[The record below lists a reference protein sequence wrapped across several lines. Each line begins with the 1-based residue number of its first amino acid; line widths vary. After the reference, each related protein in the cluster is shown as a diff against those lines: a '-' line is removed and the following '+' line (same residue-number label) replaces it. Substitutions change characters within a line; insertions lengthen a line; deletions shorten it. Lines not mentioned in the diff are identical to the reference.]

1 MKLTSCYVFVQLI
14 VRCYHDEATNEDLKE
29 EIEAVAKESRSLA
42 KELAEMLLRLE
53 VQDLREEA
61 VESAVIGDNKKVQE
75 VLNEMVA
82 RIHTLEEASK
92 GGNFEERNETLI
104 RKPDKSN
111 TEDISE
117 SVEHNINDKYLDKEE
132 EILDNKMVKH
142 KLFF

>member
-1 MKLTSCYVFVQLI
+1 MC
-14 VRCYHDEATNEDLKE
+14 CYHAEATNEDLKE
-29 EIEAVAKESRSLA
+29 EIEAVATESRRLA

-53 VQDLREEA
+53 IQDLGEEA

-104 RKPDKSN
+104 RKPDKRN

-117 SVEHNINDKYLDKEE
+117 SVEPNINDKYLDKEE